1 MPIFFTTAYW
11 GYVAKEHFKQD
22 NLETAE
28 GFCNLRS
35 QLPLYPAYHRAVQHN
50 SVTLCVRLAWSRING
65 GDTCEKRGLVE
76 GTVKKANKTQK
87 LFLQEASIHT
97 KNFSETSENS
107 DLQRKAVDYLMENLK
122 HTQLRMPF
130 LSPFFLI
137 EIRIP
142 VIVVI
147 TSQLQFNSS
156 HQQDKKVTAW
166 SNFLELVLC
175 NPFCLSELLHSTAH
189 T

>member
-11 GYVAKEHFKQD
+11 GCVAKKHFKQD
-22 NLETAE
+22 NLKTAE

-35 QLPLYPAYHRAVQHN
+35 QLLLYPAHHRAVQHN

-76 GTVKKANKTQK
+76 GTAKKPNKTQK

-97 KNFSETSENS
+97 KNLSETSKNS
-107 DLQRKAVDYLMENLK
+107 DLQRKAVDCLMENTK
-122 HTQLRMPF
+122 HAQLRLPF
-130 LSPFFLI
+130 SFPFFLI

-142 VIVVI
+142 IIVVI
-147 TSQLQFNSS
+147 NKSAA
-156 HQQDKKVTAW
+156 V
-166 SNFLELVLC
+166 
-175 NPFCLSELLHSTAH
+175 
-189 T
+189 